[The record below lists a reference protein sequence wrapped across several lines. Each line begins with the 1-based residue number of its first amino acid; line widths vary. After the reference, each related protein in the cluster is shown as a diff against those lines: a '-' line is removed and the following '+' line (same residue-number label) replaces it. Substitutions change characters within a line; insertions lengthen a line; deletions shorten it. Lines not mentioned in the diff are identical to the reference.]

1 MAAGPWVRKSAAAVI
16 LAGSV
21 VLIAAARERSYDVRV
36 LDADELA
43 EVLGV
48 APFDQISETQ
58 LAIDATFTG
67 VIRKEG
73 GLYSTYDRSQP
84 RSKRACPT

>member
-1 MAAGPWVRKSAAAVI
+1 MAATPGIRKAAAVFI
-16 LAGSV
+16 LAAGV
-21 VLIAAARERSYDVRV
+21 ACVAVGRVRSHEVRV

-48 APFDQISETQ
+48 APFDQISEAQ

-67 VIRKEG
+67 VTRKEG
-73 GLYSTYDRSQP
+73 GLYSTYDRSAP